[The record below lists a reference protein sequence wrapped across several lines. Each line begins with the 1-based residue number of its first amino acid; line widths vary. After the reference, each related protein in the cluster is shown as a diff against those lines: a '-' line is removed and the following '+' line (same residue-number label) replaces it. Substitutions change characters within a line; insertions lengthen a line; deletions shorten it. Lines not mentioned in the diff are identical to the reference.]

1 MYQISQY
8 CADRLKEPKRW
19 VVTGAAGFIGS
30 HLAEQLLRHGQEV
43 VGYDNFATGQRK
55 NLRLIE
61 EAVGSDAFKRFRMV
75 EATILDKDA
84 LDDAM
89 KDANYVLHQAALGSV
104 PRSLENPM
112 ASHQA
117 NDTGTVNVLLAARD
131 AGVKRVVMASSSA
144 VYGDHPDLPKV
155 EEKIG
160 NPLSPYAA
168 TKRTC
173 EIYSRVFANNFGLES
188 ICLRYF
194 NVFGPRQDPS
204 GAYAA
209 VIPKWID
216 ALLSG
221 ESVKINGDG
230 TTSRDFCYIANVVEA
245 NLLAATIDRFEP
257 NNHIFNIAAGGRT
270 TLNELLGYLRQLI
283 AEEKGIAI
291 GDVPDAKYGPF
302 RAGDVMHSHANIDK
316 ARGVF
321 GYDPAYSVMDGL
333 RESMA
338 WYAAA
343 AGK

>member
-1 MYQISQY
+1 MYQLPQHCI
-8 CADRLKEPKRW
+8 DRLEEPKRW

-30 HLAEQLLRHGQEV
+30 NLAELLLRHGQEV
-43 VGYDNFATGQRK
+43 VGFDNFATGQRK
-55 NLRLIE
+55 NLPLIE

-75 EATILDKDA
+75 ESTILDKDA

-89 KDANYVLHQAALGSV
+89 QGADYVLHQAALGSV
-104 PRSLENPM
+104 PRSLDNPM

-131 AGVKRVVMASSSA
+131 AAVKRVVMASSSS

-155 EEKIG
+155 EENIG

-173 EIYSRVFANNFGLES
+173 EIYSRVFANNFGLQS

-221 ESVKINGDG
+221 ESVRINGDG
-230 TTSRDFCYIANVVEA
+230 TTSRDFCYIANVVQA
-245 NLLAATIDRFEP
+245 NLMAATSDNYDP
-257 NNHIFNIAAGGRT
+257 YDHVFNIAAGGRT
-270 TLNELLGYLRQLI
+270 TLNELLGFLRELV

-291 GDVPDAKYGPF
+291 DDVPGADYGPF

-316 ARGVF
+316 ARKVL
-321 GYDPAYSVMDGL
+321 GYDPTYSVMDGL
-333 RESMA
+333 REAMA